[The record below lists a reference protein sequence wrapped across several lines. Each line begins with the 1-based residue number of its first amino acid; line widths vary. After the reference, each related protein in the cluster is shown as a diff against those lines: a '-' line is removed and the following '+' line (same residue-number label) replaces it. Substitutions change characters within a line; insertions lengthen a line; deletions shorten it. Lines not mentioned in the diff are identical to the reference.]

1 MATTAEQLVE
11 AIAAK
16 DAAGLAALLDAQVSF
31 KGLTPRRFW
40 EADDPAGVVA
50 VFGQWFEPSDHVDR
64 LVSMEVGEDVSG
76 MHRVGYRLE
85 LSNEDGPQVVEQ
97 QAYFTERDGRI
108 DYLRIVCSGF
118 RARD

>member
-1 MATTAEQLVE
+1 MATTAEQLVD
-11 AIAAK
+11 AIATK
-16 DAAGLAALLDAQVSF
+16 DAAALHDLLAEVVSF

-40 EADDPAGVVA
+40 EADDPAGVVEI
-50 VFGQWFEPSDHVDR
+50 FGQWFEPSDHVER
-64 LVSMEVGEDVSG
+64 VVSIEVGEDVAG

-97 QAYFTERDGRI
+97 QAYFSEQGGRI

-118 RARD
+118 RPR